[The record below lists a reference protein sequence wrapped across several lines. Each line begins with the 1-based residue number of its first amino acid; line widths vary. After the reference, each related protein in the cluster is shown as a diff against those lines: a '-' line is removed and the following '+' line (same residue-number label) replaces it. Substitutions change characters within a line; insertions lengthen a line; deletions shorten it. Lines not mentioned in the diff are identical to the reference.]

1 MIDNQKIL
9 FKFIQIN
16 NVSYKDVPFYYI
28 LSEKLIKKHEDG
40 RCEVSEN
47 AKRILIT
54 GCPSG
59 GIVEKI
65 IKPLEESGA
74 VVVCFEN
81 CIGIKSFD
89 RMVDTE
95 KAVPKKKE
103 HKEHTEEKA
112 TKEVHEKVTSKAKH
126 KTVKK

>member
-1 MIDNQKIL
+1 MMH
-9 FKFIQIN
+9 
-16 NVSYKDVPFYYI
+16 DVIPFYKE
-28 LSEKLIKKHEDG
+28 LAS
-40 RCEVSEN
+40 
-47 AKRILIT
+47 
-54 GCPSG
+54 
-59 GIVEKI
+59 
-65 IKPLEESGA
+65 
-74 VVVCFEN
+74 
-81 CIGIKSFD
+81 